1 MTKRATRSIGT
12 QFKLGA
18 NVIGDLTAIGS
29 PAVDTEEIDV
39 TTLDSVGA
47 YREYIAGFK
56 DAGELTLSGYFVPSD
71 VGQAAAYAALESGD
85 IQQCEITYPPSMG
98 ASWTFE
104 GFVKNFTVTTELEEA
119 IGFEVTIRVT
129 GQPTLTLPS
138 SGGGSGS
145 G

>member
-12 QFKLGA
+12 TFKLGTTP
-18 NVIGDLTAIGS
+18 IGDLTAIGS
-29 PAVDTEEIDV
+29 PNVDTEEIDV

-47 YREYIAGFK
+47 YREYISGFK
-56 DAGELTLSGYFVPSD
+56 DAGEVTLSGYFVPTD
-71 VGQAAAYAALESGD
+71 AGQAAAYAALESGE
-85 IQQCEITYPPSMG
+85 IQECEIEYPMG
-98 ASWTFE
+98 ASWAFE

-138 SGGGSGS
+138 SGGGN
-145 G
+145 